1 MAQYNK
7 VTNAYTTYQANG
19 PSGGNREDLS
29 DKIYNIDP
37 FDTPVV
43 SMAGRRTVK
52 NRVFDWQTE
61 FLPIVELDN
70 ARVEGFELQRRAAT
84 PTQRRNNT
92 TQISSRDATV
102 SGSQEASD
110 PAGKNSEMAHQ
121 MALQS
126 KSLKSDLEAIACSR
140 QERVDGDDT
149 GTGNARKT
157 ESIPHQ
163 IARASDKN
171 AVANAA
177 VVGYKTGLP
186 TAPGTAWAAVAG
198 ASQIAMDEI
207 TIGNAM
213 EAAYARGAEP
223 TKLVV
228 PPAVKRTISTFTGR
242 DSSQVMV
249 GKTEVVATVD
259 IIATDFGRI
268 TALPSRWLP
277 TDLCLQIDPEYL
289 AIAFFRTFRQ
299 YPIAKVGD
307 AETRMILAEWGVE
320 VRNGLAHIVYN
331 GMKQGKVIGGP

>member
-1 MAQYNK
+1 MAK
-7 VTNAYTTYQANG
+7 VANAFTTYQAQ
-19 PSGGNREDLS
+19 GNREDLS

-52 NRVFDWQTE
+52 NRTFDWQTE
-61 FLPIVELDN
+61 FLPTVDLNN
-70 ARVEGFELQRRAAT
+70 AREEGFELQRRAAT
-84 PTQRRNNT
+84 PTQRRSNVC
-92 TQISSRDATV
+92 QISSRDATV
-102 SGSQEASD
+102 SGSQEAAD
-110 PAGKNSEMAHQ
+110 AAGKNGEMAHQ

-126 KSLKSDLEAIACSR
+126 KALKSDVEAISCSR

-149 GTGNARKT
+149 TPTPRKT
-157 ESIPHQ
+157 ESIPHT
-163 IARASDKN
+163 IARTPDKLAN
-171 AVANAA
+171 ANAA
-177 VVGYKTGLP
+177 VVGVKTGLP
-186 TAPGTAWAAVAG
+186 TVAGGAWAAVAG
-198 ASQIAMDEI
+198 ASQIAFDEK
-207 TIGNAM
+207 TVGDAM

-228 PPAVKRTISTFTGR
+228 PPAIKRTISTFKGR

-259 IIATDFGRI
+259 VIATDFGRI

-277 TDLCLQIDPEYL
+277 TDLALQLDPEYV
-289 AIAFFRTFRQ
+289 AIAFYRTFRQ

-307 AETRMILAEWGVE
+307 AETRMILAEWGTE

-331 GMKQGKVIGGP
+331 GVKQGATIPVP